1 MRLKSL
7 HTIWLTLCTTLILLV
22 SSVVNSA
29 PLMSIKMMSSGAM
42 MPEHM
47 TEMASA
53 NDHCGS
59 PSMSMSMS
67 MEMAS
72 SLSSDSTEMTM
83 SCVDGSGMIHNCC
96 TASCS
101 FVFVPL
107 PAPVS
112 QLSPLAYRASIASE
126 ITAPVVQVI
135 HDLYRPPIV

>member
-1 MRLKSL
+1 MRMKSL

-29 PLMSIKMMSSGAM
+29 PLMSLKMMSSDAM
-42 MPEHM
+42 MSAHM
-47 TEMASA
+47 TEMASE

-59 PSMSMSMS
+59 PSMS

-72 SLSSDSTEMTM
+72 SLSSDSAEITM

-107 PAPVS
+107 PVTDS
-112 QLSPLAYRASIASE
+112 QLSPLACRASIASE
-126 ITAPVVQVI
+126 ITAPVVQVT

>member
-29 PLMSIKMMSSGAM
+29 PLMSIKMM
-42 MPEHM
+42 PEHM
-47 TEMASA
+47 TEMAST

-59 PSMSMSMS
+59 PSMS

-72 SLSSDSTEMTM
+72 SLSSDSTEMAM

-126 ITAPVVQVI
+126 ITAPVVQVT

>member
-29 PLMSIKMMSSGAM
+29 PLMNIKMMSSDAM
-42 MPEHM
+42 MSAHM
-47 TEMASA
+47 TEMASE

-59 PSMSMSMS
+59 PSMS

-72 SLSSDSTEMTM
+72 SLSSNSVEMTM
-83 SCVDGSGMIHNCC
+83 SCIDGSGMIHNCC

-107 PAPVS
+107 TVTDS
-112 QLSPLAYRASIASE
+112 QLFPLACRASIASE
-126 ITAPVVQVI
+126 ITAPVVQVT

>member
-29 PLMSIKMMSSGAM
+29 PLMSLKMMSSDAM
-42 MPEHM
+42 MSVHM
-47 TEMASA
+47 TEMASE
-53 NDHCGS
+53 NNHCGS
-59 PSMSMSMS
+59 PSMS

-72 SLSSDSTEMTM
+72 SLSSDSAEMTM

-107 PAPVS
+107 PATDN
-112 QLSPLAYRASIASE
+112 QLSPLACRASIASE
-126 ITAPVVQVI
+126 INAPVVQVT

>member
-29 PLMSIKMMSSGAM
+29 PLMSLKMMSSDAM
-42 MPEHM
+42 MSVHM
-47 TEMASA
+47 AEMASE

-59 PSMSMSMS
+59 PSMS

-72 SLSSDSTEMTM
+72 SLSSDSAEITM

-107 PAPVS
+107 PVTDS
-112 QLSPLAYRASIASE
+112 QLSPLACRASIASE
-126 ITAPVVQVI
+126 ITAPVVQVT

>member
-29 PLMSIKMMSSGAM
+29 PLMSLKMMSSDAM
-42 MPEHM
+42 VSAHM
-47 TEMASA
+47 TEMASE

-59 PSMSMSMS
+59 PSMS

-72 SLSSDSTEMTM
+72 SLSSDSAEITM

-107 PAPVS
+107 PVTDS
-112 QLSPLAYRASIASE
+112 QLSPLACRASIASE
-126 ITAPVVQVI
+126 ITAPVVQVT

>member
-29 PLMSIKMMSSGAM
+29 PLMSLKMMSSDAM
-42 MPEHM
+42 MSAHM
-47 TEMASA
+47 TEMASE

-59 PSMSMSMS
+59 PSMS

-72 SLSSDSTEMTM
+72 SLSSDSAEITM

-107 PAPVS
+107 PVTDS
-112 QLSPLAYRASIASE
+112 QLSPLACRASIALE
-126 ITAPVVQVI
+126 ITAPVVQVT

>member
-29 PLMSIKMMSSGAM
+29 PLMSLKMMSSDAM
-42 MPEHM
+42 MSAHM
-47 TEMASA
+47 TEMASE

-59 PSMSMSMS
+59 PSIS

-72 SLSSDSTEMTM
+72 SLSSNSAEMTM

-107 PAPVS
+107 PVTDS
-112 QLSPLAYRASIASE
+112 QLSPLACRASIASE
-126 ITAPVVQVI
+126 ITAPVVQVT

>member
-29 PLMSIKMMSSGAM
+29 PLMSIKMMSSDAM

-59 PSMSMSMS
+59 PSMSMSM
-67 MEMAS
+67 EMAS
-72 SLSSDSTEMTM
+72 SLSSNSTEMTM

-107 PAPVS
+107 PTPVS

-126 ITAPVVQVI
+126 ITAPVVQVT

>member
-7 HTIWLTLCTTLILLV
+7 HTICLTLCTTLILLV

-29 PLMSIKMMSSGAM
+29 PLMSLKMMSSDAM
-42 MPEHM
+42 MSAHM
-47 TEMASA
+47 TEMASE

-59 PSMSMSMS
+59 PSMS

-72 SLSSDSTEMTM
+72 SLSSNSAEMTM

-107 PAPVS
+107 PVTDS
-112 QLSPLAYRASIASE
+112 QLSPLACRASIASE
-126 ITAPVVQVI
+126 ITAPVVQVT

>member
-22 SSVVNSA
+22 SSVVNSV
-29 PLMSIKMMSSGAM
+29 PLMSLKMMSSDAM
-42 MPEHM
+42 MSAHM
-47 TEMASA
+47 TEMASE
-53 NDHCGS
+53 NDHCSS
-59 PSMSMSMS
+59 PSMS

-72 SLSSDSTEMTM
+72 SLSSDSAEMTM

-107 PAPVS
+107 PVTDS
-112 QLSPLAYRASIASE
+112 QLSPLACRASIASE
-126 ITAPVVQVI
+126 ITAPVVQVT

>member
-29 PLMSIKMMSSGAM
+29 PLMSIKMMSSDVM
-42 MPEHM
+42 MSAHM
-47 TEMASA
+47 AEMASE

-59 PSMSMSMS
+59 PSMS

-72 SLSSDSTEMTM
+72 SLSSDSVEMTM
-83 SCVDGSGMIHNCC
+83 SCIDGSGMIHNCC

-107 PAPVS
+107 PVTDS
-112 QLSPLAYRASIASE
+112 QLSPLACRASIASE
-126 ITAPVVQVI
+126 ITAPVVQVT

>member
-29 PLMSIKMMSSGAM
+29 PLMSIKMMSSDAM
-42 MPEHM
+42 MSAHM
-47 TEMASA
+47 TEIASE

-59 PSMSMSMS
+59 PSMST
-67 MEMAS
+67 EMAP
-72 SLSSDSTEMTM
+72 SLSSDSAEMTM

-107 PAPVS
+107 PVTDS
-112 QLSPLAYRASIASE
+112 QLSPLACRASIASE
-126 ITAPVVQVI
+126 ITAPVVQVT

>member
-29 PLMSIKMMSSGAM
+29 PLMSLKMMSSDAM
-42 MPEHM
+42 MSAHM
-47 TEMASA
+47 TEMASE

-59 PSMSMSMS
+59 PSMSI
-67 MEMAS
+67 EMAS
-72 SLSSDSTEMTM
+72 SLSSDSAEITM

-107 PAPVS
+107 PVTDS
-112 QLSPLAYRASIASE
+112 QLSPLACRASIASE
-126 ITAPVVQVI
+126 ITAPVVQVT

>member
-29 PLMSIKMMSSGAM
+29 PLMSIKMMSSDAIM
-42 MPEHM
+42 SANM
-47 TEMASA
+47 TEMASE

-59 PSMSMSMS
+59 PSMS

-72 SLSSDSTEMTM
+72 SLSSDSAEMTM

-107 PAPVS
+107 PVTDS
-112 QLSPLAYRASIASE
+112 QRSPLACRASIASE
-126 ITAPVVQVI
+126 ITAPVVQVT

>member
-29 PLMSIKMMSSGAM
+29 PLMSLKMMSSDAM
-42 MPEHM
+42 MSAHM
-47 TEMASA
+47 TEMASE

-59 PSMSMSMS
+59 PSIS

-72 SLSSDSTEMTM
+72 SLSSDSAEMTM

-107 PAPVS
+107 PVTDS
-112 QLSPLAYRASIASE
+112 QLFPLACRASIASE
-126 ITAPVVQVI
+126 ITAPVVQVT

>member
-29 PLMSIKMMSSGAM
+29 PLMSLKMMSSDAM
-42 MPEHM
+42 MSVHM
-47 TEMASA
+47 TEMASE

-59 PSMSMSMS
+59 PSMS

-72 SLSSDSTEMTM
+72 SLSSNSVEMTM
-83 SCVDGSGMIHNCC
+83 SCIDGSGMIHNCC

-107 PAPVS
+107 PVTDS
-112 QLSPLAYRASIASE
+112 QLSPLACRASIVSE
-126 ITAPVVQVI
+126 ITAPVVQVT

>member
-29 PLMSIKMMSSGAM
+29 PLMSLKMMSSDAM
-42 MPEHM
+42 MSAHM

-59 PSMSMSMS
+59 PSMSMS

-126 ITAPVVQVI
+126 ITAPVVQVT

>member
-29 PLMSIKMMSSGAM
+29 PLMSLKMMSSDTVM
-42 MPEHM
+42 SVHM
-47 TEMASA
+47 TEMASE

-59 PSMSMSMS
+59 PSMS

-72 SLSSDSTEMTM
+72 SLSSNSAEMTM

-107 PAPVS
+107 PVTDS
-112 QLSPLAYRASIASE
+112 QLSPLACRASIASE
-126 ITAPVVQVI
+126 ITAPVVQVT

>member
-29 PLMSIKMMSSGAM
+29 PLMSIKMMSSDVM
-42 MPEHM
+42 MSAHM
-47 TEMASA
+47 TEMASE

-59 PSMSMSMS
+59 PSMS

-72 SLSSDSTEMTM
+72 SLSSNSAEMTM
-83 SCVDGSGMIHNCC
+83 SCIDGSGMIHNCC

-107 PAPVS
+107 PATDN
-112 QLSPLAYRASIASE
+112 QISPLACRASIASE
-126 ITAPVVQVI
+126 ITAPVVQVT

>member
-29 PLMSIKMMSSGAM
+29 PLMSIKMMSSDVM
-42 MPEHM
+42 MSAHM
-47 TEMASA
+47 TEMASE

-59 PSMSMSMS
+59 PSMS

-72 SLSSDSTEMTM
+72 SLSSNSVEMTM
-83 SCVDGSGMIHNCC
+83 SCIDGSGMIHNCC

-107 PAPVS
+107 PATDN
-112 QLSPLAYRASIASE
+112 QISPLACRASIASE
-126 ITAPVVQVI
+126 ITAPVVQVT

>member
-29 PLMSIKMMSSGAM
+29 PLMSIKMMSSDVM
-42 MPEHM
+42 MSAHM
-47 TEMASA
+47 TEMASE

-59 PSMSMSMS
+59 PSMS

-72 SLSSDSTEMTM
+72 SLSSNSVEMTM
-83 SCVDGSGMIHNCC
+83 SCIDGSGMIHNCC

-107 PAPVS
+107 PVTDS
-112 QLSPLAYRASIASE
+112 QLSPLACRASIASE
-126 ITAPVVQVI
+126 ITAPVVQVT

>member
-29 PLMSIKMMSSGAM
+29 PLMSIKMMSSDVM
-42 MPEHM
+42 MSAHM
-47 TEMASA
+47 TEMASE

-59 PSMSMSMS
+59 PSMS

-72 SLSSDSTEMTM
+72 SLSSNSVEMTM
-83 SCVDGSGMIHNCC
+83 SCIDGSGMIHNCC

-107 PAPVS
+107 PATDN
-112 QLSPLAYRASIASE
+112 QLSPLACRASIASE
-126 ITAPVVQVI
+126 ITAPVVQVT

>member
-29 PLMSIKMMSSGAM
+29 PLMSLKMMSSDTVM
-42 MPEHM
+42 SVHM
-47 TEMASA
+47 TEMASE

-59 PSMSMSMS
+59 PSMSM
-67 MEMAS
+67 EMTS
-72 SLSSDSTEMTM
+72 SLSSDSAEMTM

-107 PAPVS
+107 PVTDS
-112 QLSPLAYRASIASE
+112 QLSPLACRASIASE
-126 ITAPVVQVI
+126 ITAPVVQVT

>member
-29 PLMSIKMMSSGAM
+29 PLMSLKMMSSDAM
-42 MPEHM
+42 MSAHM
-47 TEMASA
+47 TEMASE
-53 NDHCGS
+53 NDHCSS
-59 PSMSMSMS
+59 PSMS

-72 SLSSDSTEMTM
+72 SLSSDSAEITM

-107 PAPVS
+107 PVTDS
-112 QLSPLAYRASIASE
+112 QLSPLACRASIASE
-126 ITAPVVQVI
+126 ITAPVVQVT

>member
-59 PSMSMSMS
+59 PSMSM
-67 MEMAS
+67 EMAS
-72 SLSSDSTEMTM
+72 SLSSGSTEMPM
-83 SCVDGSGMIHNCC
+83 SCVDGSGMTHNCC

-126 ITAPVVQVI
+126 ITAPVVQVT

>member
-29 PLMSIKMMSSGAM
+29 PLMSIKMMSSDVM
-42 MPEHM
+42 MSAHM
-47 TEMASA
+47 TEMESE

-59 PSMSMSMS
+59 PSMS

-72 SLSSDSTEMTM
+72 SLSSDSVEMTM
-83 SCVDGSGMIHNCC
+83 SCIDGSGMIHNCC

-107 PAPVS
+107 PVTDS
-112 QLSPLAYRASIASE
+112 QLSPLACRASIASE
-126 ITAPVVQVI
+126 ITAPVVQVT